1 MVLEILSY
9 ITVGLITIGWIIAIT
24 REFIPSILKI
34 KQKFSSKTKENIEEE
49 I

>member
-9 ITVGLITIGWIIAIT
+9 ITVGLITIGWIIAIIK
-24 REFIPSILKI
+24 EFIPSILNI
-34 KQKFSSKTKENIEEE
+34 KQKFSSKAKENFEEE